1 MKHFNFKKFLPILA
15 ILTMVVLM
23 TAMPMAIHADFG
35 DYAGD
40 NDYGWDD
47 GGGSSGGGSSS
58 GGSSVIVDLI
68 FWVYHLFGIKGLV
81 ILALIVA
88 VVRFIYRRKKGG
100 SQRQPVRT
108 AVQRTDTSAL
118 QPMRAYTALDPQ
130 FSEGEFAEKLS
141 NMYVRFQ
148 NSWEAK
154 DMSDL
159 RPYLTDA
166 MFAQCDRQ
174 LDAYRRNGQTNH
186 IERISVL
193 GVKLSGWKQ
202 DGGNDVIIA
211 ELNTRIV
218 DYVTEDATGKLI
230 RGSRTEE
237 KFMTYEWTLMR
248 TSGQVT
254 GSGTG
259 MTGQTCPYC
268 GAHIDINHT
277 AKCEYCDAVLTTDTF
292 DWVVSNIKGLSQK
305 TAE

>member
-1 MKHFNFKKFLPILA
+1 MKRFNFKKFLPILA
-15 ILTMVVLM
+15 ILAMIVLI

-47 GGGSSGGGSSS
+47 GGGDWDSSNSSD
-58 GGSSVIVDLI
+58 GAGALIDLI
-68 FWVYHLFGIKGLV
+68 FWVYHLFGFKGVVVLLI
-81 ILALIVA
+81 ILAVA
-88 VVRFIYRRKKGG
+88 RGMYRRKRDIG
-100 SQRQPVRT
+100 RPPVQT
-108 AVQRTDTSAL
+108 AVQRTNTSDL
-118 QPMRAYTALDPQ
+118 KPMHTYIALDPQ
-130 FSEGEFAEKLS
+130 FSEGAFTEKLS

-218 DYVTEDATGKLI
+218 DYVTEDATNKLV
-230 RGSRTEE
+230 RGSRTAE
-237 KFMTYEWTLMR
+237 KFMTYEWTLVR

-254 GSGTG
+254 GSAAG

-305 TAE
+305 TVG

>member
-1 MKHFNFKKFLPILA
+1 MKHFNSKKFLPVLA
-15 ILTMVVLM
+15 VLLMVILM
-23 TAMPMAIHADFG
+23 TAMPMGIHADFG

-40 NDYGWDD
+40 NDYGYDD
-47 GGGSSGGGSSS
+47 GGYSSDGGSSD
-58 GGSSVIVDLI
+58 GAGALVDLI
-68 FWVYHLFGIKGLV
+68 FWIYHLFGWKGV
-81 ILALIVA
+81 AILILIIA
-88 VVRFIYRRKKGG
+88 AARFIRRYKNGG
-100 SQRQPVRT
+100 SQPVRT
-108 AVQRTDTSAL
+108 AVQRTDTSDL
-118 QPMRAYTALDPQ
+118 KPMHVYAGIDPQ
-130 FSEGEFAEKLS
+130 FSEGVLKEKIA

-148 NSWEAK
+148 NAWEAK
-154 DMSDL
+154 DMSEL

-202 DGGNDVIIA
+202 EGGNDVIVA

-218 DYVTEDATGKLI
+218 DYVTEDATGKLV
-230 RGSRTEE
+230 RGSRTAE
-237 KFMTYEWTLMR
+237 KFMTYEWTLVR

-254 GSGTG
+254 GTSTG

-292 DWVVSNIKGLSQK
+292 DWAVSNIKGLSQK
-305 TAE
+305 TAG